1 MPISENLDKIA
12 PAEDLRELPIAI
24 FLADL
29 ITRMNW
35 NPDQF
40 KLLRDCGNLWIEVKT
55 GPTDVGVGN
64 ILQGYS
70 YAYQVKLVMDS
81 IQSAGL
87 FD

>member
-1 MPISENLDKIA
+1 MPISENLAKIA
-12 PAEDLRELPIAI
+12 PADIRELPIAI

-29 ITRMNW
+29 ITLMNW

-40 KLLRDCGNLWIEVKT
+40 KLLRDGGNLWIEINT
-55 GPTDVGVGN
+55 GPTDVGVRN

-70 YAYQVKLVMDS
+70 YAYQVKILLDS